1 MGKRLTCPRC
11 DVTNE
16 CDVPLNEVITPQR
29 LVPCRGCG
37 HRFSYGFKPE
47 YVTEAE
53 RELHKDRPPAVAYDS
68 AVEVTRAKERLE
80 RHVMQHRDY
89 HDRDRDVLLLHLID
103 MAEHLDQGLSAIKR
117 VVDVLSVRSKG

>member
-1 MGKRLTCPRC
+1 
-11 DVTNE
+11 
-16 CDVPLNEVITPQR
+16 
-29 LVPCRGCG
+29 
-37 HRFSYGFKPE
+37 
-47 YVTEAE
+47 VTEAE